1 MQIQTFFSLNK
12 YLSKS
17 ILFFVLF
24 FVLIVNAQEPFI
36 RKISFLE
43 GLPSDVIYDM
53 YVSKKGLLYLGTDK
67 GLVSYDG
74 VHFTLYPF
82 DENLSN
88 SVNSIQEDENGV
100 IYCKNFSNQIY
111 FLSNERLNLDKAF
124 NDLISKKK
132 LTVVEF
138 SVLGNQ
144 KVLLTS
150 NQFFGIEKN
159 KPYLIYQSEELL
171 DKNDFF
177 HLAFNRTTN
186 EFYVSSLAT
195 ILSFKGKNLQN
206 TIKVKNGEKILEIH
220 QGKLCYS
227 SKSIES
233 EVLVDANFINQ
244 SNLKQ
249 TVINK
254 ISSCETDL
262 WICSNDGIFEINI
275 DKKSAENEF
284 LKGKRVSDIVKD
296 KEGNHW
302 ICTLDNGLFFM
313 PNLKLKSLS
322 IKGIDEQKKP
332 NFSRVKIAKNGHF
345 FVATSTGCVYEFDEN
360 GKQILKYQSENK
372 TEIEFITLH
381 NDLIITSA
389 CVFKI
394 GNPKPI
400 SDKKMYFGKDIIV
413 DNLGN
418 YIIASSSYAGLLAN
432 DLKSNL
438 IIPKNFEKK
447 YEIKK
452 LGLKSSFLCF
462 RERRAR
468 AVFYDKNTSIYYIA
482 YNDDLYYYD
491 RKGNQNIIKLPS
503 DEPIIASEI
512 IQNNDGSLWIATTQK
527 GIIQLKNQK
536 VVTHL
541 TSKNKLTSNNCRRI
555 EIDNQTLWI
564 LNDKGIET
572 YNFNTNEVKNASA
585 NLCMK
590 GITINDFIIKNNTI
604 AFITNE
610 GVFYTN
616 KSIVTNDY
624 VPQFEFTNFWI
635 NNRKVSLRNDLV
647 LDYKQNNIQIDF
659 RTIHYKSLGDYTYEY
674 RFKNQDDK
682 WYTLTSDASNVKF
695 VSLKSGNYVF
705 QIRVKYGDLKTE
717 IKELHFE
724 IKKPFWLQWWFVAL
738 EILAIVFLVYWV
750 NKRAV
755 LRTKK
760 RQEVKEQLAL
770 SQLTALRS
778 QMNPHFMFNVLN
790 SVQGLIYSN
799 QKSKASEYLGKFSDL
814 MRKILEASDKK
825 EITVE
830 KEFELLD
837 MYISLEKS
845 RFDTDFEYK
854 INLPTSIDLSQYV
867 IPSMIIQPFV
877 ENAIK
882 HGLMHKIGLKELKIN
897 GEIINEYWQF
907 VIDDNG
913 VGRAK
918 AEQINKSFKSHKS
931 FATNAIG
938 SRISLINKVSSSK
951 IEIVI
956 EDKMSNT
963 KESLGTKITILI
975 PVKIL

>member
-1 MQIQTFFSLNK
+1 MLFYAFT
-12 YLSKS
+12 LS
-17 ILFFVLF
+17 
-24 FVLIVNAQEPFI
+24 AQEPFL

-43 GLPSDVIYDM
+43 GMPSDVIYDM
-53 YVSKKGLLYLGTDK
+53 YVSEKGLLYLGTDK

-74 VHFTLYPF
+74 VHFILYPF

-111 FLSNERLNLDKAF
+111 FLSNERLNLDKTF
-124 NDLISKKK
+124 NDLISKRE
-132 LTVVEF
+132 LSVVEF
-138 SVLGNQ
+138 SVLNKQ
-144 KVLLTS
+144 KVLLTP
-150 NQFFGIEKN
+150 NEFYTFNKN
-159 KPYLIYQSEELL
+159 KPALL
-171 DKNDFF
+171 FESKRQIDKNDFF
-177 HLAFNRTTN
+177 HLAYNAVN
-186 EFYVSSLAT
+186 KEFYVSSLQS
-195 ILSFKGKNLQN
+195 ILVFKNNQFIEEKKTYLNQ
-206 TIKVKNGEKILEIH
+206 KILEVYR
-220 QGKLCYS
+220 GNVCYVT
-227 SKSIES
+227 KNNE
-233 EVLVDANFINQ
+233 
-244 SNLKQ
+244 
-249 TVINK
+249 NK
-254 ISSCETDL
+254 IDVSGKNINTDILKTTSLNKLSSCGSEL
-262 WICSNDGIFEINI
+262 WICTNDGILEVNVA
-275 DKKSAENEF
+275 KNSLENSF
-284 LKGKRVSDIVKD
+284 LSGKRVSDIVID

-302 ICTLDNGLFFM
+302 ISTLDNGLFFM
-313 PNLKLKSLS
+313 PSLQLKSLS
-322 IKGIDEQKKP
+322 IKDIDEQKKP
-332 NFSRVKIAKNGHF
+332 NFSRVKIAKNKHF
-345 FVATSTGCVYEFDEN
+345 FVATSTGSVFEFDQN
-360 GKQILKYQSENK
+360 GKQLLKYQSDNK

-389 CVFKI
+389 CIFKV

-400 SDKKMYFGKDIIV
+400 TDKKMYFGKEV
-413 DNLGN
+413 TTDNYGN
-418 YIIASSSYAGLLAN
+418 FLIASSSYAGLLAH
-432 DLKSNL
+432 DFKSNL
-438 IIPKNFEKK
+438 VIPENFSK
-447 YEIKK
+447 YK
-452 LGLKSSFLCF
+452 LQKVASSISFLCF

-468 AVFYDKNTSIYYIA
+468 TVFFDAKTNIYYVAYNDGLFFYDKTGVERQI
-482 YNDDLYYYD
+482 
-491 RKGNQNIIKLPS
+491 QLPNN
-503 DEPIIASEI
+503 EAIIASEML
-512 IQNNDGSLWIATTQK
+512 QQNDGSIWIATTQN
-527 GIIQLKNQK
+527 GIIQIKNQK
-536 VVTHL
+536 VVKHL
-541 TSKNKLTSNNCRRI
+541 TLKNKLSSNNSRRI
-555 EIDNQTLWI
+555 EMDDESLWI
-564 LNDKGIET
+564 LNDKGIEN
-572 YNFNTNEVKNASA
+572 YHFKSGKVKNASA

-590 GITINDFIIKNNTI
+590 GITINDFIVRDKII

-610 GVFYTN
+610 GVFYCS
-616 KSIVTNDY
+616 KDIVNELHK
-624 VPQFEFTNFWI
+624 PNFEFTNLWI
-635 NNRKVSLRNDLV
+635 NDKKVALKNDLV
-647 LDYKQNNIQIDF
+647 LDYNHNNIQIDF

-682 WYTLTSDASNVKF
+682 WYSLTSDASNVKF
-695 VSLKSGNYVF
+695 VSLKSGNYIF
-705 QIRVKYGDLKTE
+705 QIRVKYGDLKSE
-717 IKELHFE
+717 IKELYFE

-854 INLPTSIDLSQYV
+854 INLPTSLDLSQYV

-951 IEIVI
+951 IEIMI

>member
-1 MQIQTFFSLNK
+1 MQSQFFFSLNK
-12 YLSKS
+12 FLSKS
-17 ILFFVLF
+17 ILFFVFFYALF
-24 FVLIVNAQEPFI
+24 VYSQEPFI

-111 FLSNERLNLDKAF
+111 FLFNERLSLDKAF
-124 NDLISKKK
+124 NDLISKNK
-132 LTVVEF
+132 LSVVEF
-138 SVLGNQ
+138 SVLGKQ

-159 KPYLIYQSEELL
+159 KSYLIYQSEELL
-171 DKNDFF
+171 GKNDFF
-177 HLAFNRTTN
+177 HLVFNKVTN
-186 EFYVSSLAT
+186 EFYISSLAS
-195 ILSFKGKNLQN
+195 ILSFKNKKLQN
-206 TIKVKNGEKILEIH
+206 IIKVKNGEKILEIH

-233 EVLVDANFINQ
+233 EVLVDTNFINL

-249 TVINK
+249 NIINK

-262 WICSNDGIFEINI
+262 WICSNDGVFEINI
-275 DKKSAENEF
+275 DKKTAENEF

-302 ICTLDNGLFFM
+302 ISTLDNGLFFM
-313 PNLKLKSLS
+313 PNKRLKSLS
-322 IKGIDEQKKP
+322 IKQIDEQKKP

-345 FVATSTGCVYEFDEN
+345 FVATSTGSVFEFDEKGN
-360 GKQILKYQSENK
+360 QLLKYQSENNL
-372 TEIEFITLH
+372 EIEFITLH
-381 NDLIITSA
+381 NDLILTSA
-389 CVFKI
+389 SIFKV

-400 SDKKMYFGKDIIV
+400 SDKRMYFGKDVGI
-413 DNLGN
+413 DSYGN
-418 YIIASSSYAGLLAN
+418 FVMASSAFAGLLPN

-438 IIPKNFEKK
+438 VIPKNFENFK
-447 YEIKK
+447 IQK
-452 LGLKSSFLCF
+452 LAINTSFLCL

-468 AVFYDKNTSIYYIA
+468 AVFYDKKNGVYYIA
-482 YNDDLYYYD
+482 YNDDLYYYN
-491 RKGNQNIIKLPS
+491 KNGNENIIKLPS
-503 DEPIIASEI
+503 NEPIIASEI
-512 IQNNDGSLWIATTQK
+512 IQNNDESLWIATTQK

-536 VVTHL
+536 VITHL
-541 TSKNKLTSNNCRRI
+541 TTKNKLTSNNCRRI

-572 YNFNTNEVKNASA
+572 YNFKTGEVKNASA

-616 KSIVTNDY
+616 KSIVNNDY

-635 NNRKVSLRNDLV
+635 NNHKVSFKNDLV

-682 WYTLTSDASNVKF
+682 WYSLTSDASNVKF
-695 VSLKSGNYVF
+695 VSLKSGNYIF
-705 QIRVKYGDLKTE
+705 QIRVKYGDLKSE

-724 IKKPFWLQWWFVAL
+724 IKKPFWLQWWFVLL
-738 EILAIVFLVYWV
+738 EVLTVLGLIYWV

-867 IPSMIIQPFV
+867 IPSMIIQSFV

-951 IEIVI
+951 IEIVV

-975 PVKIL
+975 PIKIL

>member
-1 MQIQTFFSLNK
+1 MQIQSFFSLNEFR
-12 YLSKS
+12 SKS
-17 ILFFVLF
+17 ILFFVF
-24 FVLIVNAQEPFI
+24 FNALIANAQEPFI

-88 SVNSIQEDENGV
+88 SVNSIQEDENGI

-111 FLSNERLNLDKAF
+111 YLYNEQLNIDKDF
-124 NDLISKKK
+124 NKLITKKK
-132 LTVVEF
+132 LSVVEF
-138 SVLGNQ
+138 SVLGKN
-144 KVLLTS
+144 KVLLSPNEFYSFT
-150 NQFFGIEKN
+150 NY
-159 KPYLIYQSEELL
+159 KPLLIYKSEMLL
-171 DKNDFF
+171 DKNDFM
-177 HLAFNRTTN
+177 HLTYNTSDAS
-186 EFYVSSLAT
+186 YYISSIQN
-195 ILSFKGKNLQN
+195 ILIFKNNKL
-206 TIKVKNGEKILEIH
+206 TEKIKTSSNNKILEIH
-220 QGKLCYS
+220 KGKLCLS
-227 SKSIES
+227 TKSG
-233 EVLVDANFINQ
+233 ANEIIAFGKVI
-244 SNLKQ
+244 STKNLNS
-249 TVINK
+249 TSLNK
-254 ISSCETDL
+254 LSSCESEL
-262 WICSNDGIFEINI
+262 WICTNDGVFEINTTTSKI
-275 DKKSAENEF
+275 ENGF
-284 LKGKRVSDIVKD
+284 LQGKRISDIVKD

-302 ICTLDNGLFFM
+302 VSTLDNGLFFL
-313 PNLKLKSLS
+313 PNLKLKNLA
-322 IKGIDEQKKP
+322 IKEIEDQKKP

-345 FVATSTGCVYEFDEN
+345 FVATSTGCIFEFDEN
-360 GKQILKYQSENK
+360 GNQLLKYQSDNK
-372 TEIEFITLH
+372 TEIEFITLF
-381 NDLIITSA
+381 NNLIITSA
-389 CVFKI
+389 GIFKI
-394 GNPKPI
+394 GNVKPI
-400 SDKKMYFGKDIIV
+400 TNEKMYLGKEVAV
-413 DNLGN
+413 DNYGN
-418 YIIASSSYAGLLAN
+418 FVMASSSYAGLLAN
-432 DLKSNL
+432 DLKSRL
-438 IIPKNFEKK
+438 VVPKNYNK
-447 YEIKK
+447 YTLRKF
-452 LGLKSSFLCF
+452 GLTASFLCF

-468 AVFYDKNTSIYYIA
+468 TVFFDKISNIYYVA

-491 RKGNQNIIKLPS
+491 KKGSQNIIKLPNN
-503 DEPIIASEI
+503 EPIIASEI

-541 TSKNKLTSNNCRRI
+541 TSKNKLISNNCRRI

-616 KSIVTNDY
+616 KSIINNDY

-635 NNRKVSLRNDLV
+635 NNRKVSFKNDLV
-647 LDYKQNNIQIDF
+647 LDYKQNNVQIDY

-897 GEIINEYWQF
+897 GQIINEYWQF

-931 FATNAIG
+931 FATNAIE

-956 EDKMSNT
+956 EDKMSYT

>member
-1 MQIQTFFSLNK
+1 MNK
-12 YLSKS
+12 FLSKS

-24 FVLIVNAQEPFI
+24 YAFTLSAQEPFL

-43 GLPSDVIYDM
+43 GMPSDVIYDM

-74 VHFTLYPF
+74 VHFILYPF

-111 FLSNERLNLDKAF
+111 FLSNDRLNLDKTF
-124 NDLISKKK
+124 NDLISKRE
-132 LTVVEF
+132 LSVVEF
-138 SVLGNQ
+138 SVLNKQ
-144 KVLLTS
+144 KVLLTP
-150 NQFFGIEKN
+150 NEFYTFNKN
-159 KPYLIYQSEELL
+159 KPALL
-171 DKNDFF
+171 FESKRQIDKNDFF
-177 HLAFNRTTN
+177 HLAYNSLKN
-186 EFYVSSLAT
+186 EYYISSLQS
-195 ILSFKGKNLQN
+195 ILVFKKYSLIKEIETEQN
-206 TIKVKNGEKILEIH
+206 QKILETH
-220 QGKLCYS
+220 HGKVCFV
-227 SKSIES
+227 SKS
-233 EVLVDANFINQ
+233 DINAINVFGKNINTN
-244 SNLKQ
+244 NLK
-249 TVINK
+249 TTNLNRL
-254 ISSCETDL
+254 SSCGSEL
-262 WICSNDGIFEINI
+262 WICTNDGILEVNTNKGIV
-275 DKKSAENEF
+275 ENPF
-284 LKGKRVSDIVKD
+284 LSGKRISDIVID

-302 ICTLDNGLFFM
+302 ISSLDNGLFFM
-313 PNLKLKSLS
+313 PSLKLKNLS
-322 IKGIDEQKKP
+322 IKGVDEQKKP
-332 NFSRVKIAKNGHF
+332 NFSRVRIAKNGHF
-345 FVATSTGCVYEFDEN
+345 FVATSTGCVFEFDEN
-360 GKQILKYQSENK
+360 GKQLLKYQSENK
-372 TEIEFITLH
+372 TEIEFITFH
-381 NDLIITSA
+381 NDMIITSA
-389 CVFKI
+389 GVFKI
-394 GNPKPI
+394 GNPNPI
-400 SDKKMYFGKDIIV
+400 SDIRMYLGKEVVIDRY
-413 DNLGN
+413 GN
-418 YIIASSSYAGLLAN
+418 FVMASSTYAGLLAS
-432 DLKSNL
+432 DFKTKI
-438 IIPKNFEKK
+438 IIPENFEK

-452 LGLKSSFLCF
+452 FGLSANFLCL

-468 AVFYDKNTSIYYIA
+468 TVFYDKNTNIYYVA

-491 RKGNQNIIKLPS
+491 KNGDENIIKLPN
-503 DEPIIASEI
+503 DDEI
-512 IQNNDGSLWIATTQK
+512 IVSEMLQHNDGSIWIATTQK
-527 GIIQLKNQK
+527 GIVQIKNQK
-536 VVTHL
+536 VVKHL
-541 TSKNKLTSNNCRRI
+541 TIKNKLSSNNCRRI
-555 EIDNQTLWI
+555 EIDDETLWI

-572 YNFNTNEVKNASA
+572 YNFKTSEVKNASA

-590 GITINDFIIKNNTI
+590 GITINDFIIKNDTI

-610 GVFYTN
+610 GIFYTN
-616 KSIVTNDY
+616 KNFLDVNY
-624 VPQFEFTNFWI
+624 VPQFEFTGIWI
-635 NNRKVSLRNDLV
+635 NRKKAAFKNDLA
-647 LDYKQNNIQIDF
+647 LDYTQNNIQIDF

-674 RFKNQDDK
+674 RFKNIDNK
-682 WYTLTSDASNVKF
+682 WNTITSDASNVKF
-695 VSLKSGNYVF
+695 SSLKSGNYVF
-705 QIRVKYGDLKTE
+705 QIRVKYGDITSE

-724 IKKPFWLQWWFVAL
+724 IKKPFWLQWWFIIL
-738 EILAIVFLVYWV
+738 EILGVVFLVYLV

-755 LRTKK
+755 LRTKR

-830 KEFELLD
+830 KEFEMLD

-918 AEQINKSFKSHKS
+918 AEKINKSFKNHKS

-951 IEIVI
+951 IEIMV
-956 EDKMSNT
+956 EDKFSNT
-963 KESLGTKITILI
+963 NEPLGTKITILI
-975 PVKIL
+975 PVKTL

>member
-1 MQIQTFFSLNK
+1 MQILPFFSLNK
-12 YLSKS
+12 FLSKS

-24 FVLIVNAQEPFI
+24 CALFTNAQEPFI

-100 IYCKNFSNQIY
+100 VYCKNFSNQIY

-124 NDLISKKK
+124 DDFISKKK
-132 LTVVEF
+132 LSVVEF

-144 KVLLTS
+144 KVVLTPNEFYS
-150 NQFFGIEKN
+150 FNNN
-159 KPYLIYQSEELL
+159 KPKLIYKSNFQL
-171 DKNDFF
+171 DTNDFF
-177 HLAFNRTTN
+177 HLVYNSVNKA
-186 EFYVSSLAT
+186 FYVSSIQS
-195 ILSFKGKNLQN
+195 ILVFKNSILIDKQKTDL
-206 TIKVKNGEKILEIH
+206 ILKILEVH
-220 QGKLCYS
+220 QGKIGYT
-227 SKSIES
+227 SKAS
-233 EVLVDANFINQ
+233 ENIINVFGRNINTN
-244 SNLKQ
+244 NLKN
-249 TVINK
+249 TSLNK
-254 ISSCETDL
+254 LSSCDSEL
-262 WICSNDGIFEINI
+262 WVCTNDGIFEVNTE
-275 DKKSAENEF
+275 KNSLENSF
-284 LKGKRVSDIVKD
+284 LSGKRISDIVVD

-302 ICTLDNGLFFM
+302 ISSLDNGLFFM
-313 PNLKLKSLS
+313 PNLTLKSLS
-322 IKGIDEQKKP
+322 FKDIDEQNKP

-345 FVATSTGCVYEFDEN
+345 FVATSTGSVFEFDEN
-360 GKQILKYQSENK
+360 GKQLLKYQSENK
-372 TEIEFITLH
+372 TDIEFITLH
-381 NDLIITSA
+381 HDLIITSA
-389 CVFKI
+389 GVFKV

-400 SDKKMYFGKDIIV
+400 SDKKIYLGKEVVV
-413 DNLGN
+413 DNYGN
-418 YIIASSSYAGLLAN
+418 FVLASSSYAGLLAN
-432 DLKSNL
+432 DFNSKL
-438 IIPKNFEKK
+438 IVPKNFEK
-447 YEIKK
+447 YK
-452 LGLKSSFLCF
+452 LLKFGSSTGFLCF

-468 AVFYDKNTSIYYIA
+468 TVFFDKISNIYYVA

-491 RKGNQNIIKLPS
+491 ASGIGKIIKLPNN
-503 DEPIIASEI
+503 EPIITSEI
-512 IQNNDGSLWIATTQK
+512 VQNTDGSLWIATTQK

-536 VVTHL
+536 VVQHL
-541 TSKNKLTSNNCRRI
+541 TTKNKLSSNNCRRI
-555 EIDNQTLWI
+555 ELDNEMLWI

-572 YNFNTNEVKNASA
+572 FNIKTDEVRNASA

-590 GITINDFIIKNNTI
+590 GITINDFIIKNKTI

-610 GVFYTN
+610 GVFYT
-616 KSIVTNDY
+616 KKTIVNTDY
-624 VPQFEFTNFWI
+624 VPKLEFTNISI
-635 NNRKVSLRNDLV
+635 NGTKVAFKNDLV
-647 LDYKQNNIQIDF
+647 LDYKENNVQIDF
-659 RTIHYKSLGDYTYEY
+659 RTIHYKSLGDYSYEY

-682 WYTLTSDASNVKF
+682 WYTLTSYASNVKF

-705 QIRVKYGDLKTE
+705 QIRVKYGDLKSE

-724 IKKPFWLQWWFVAL
+724 IKKPFWLQWWFVLL
-738 EILAIVFLVYWV
+738 EVLTILGLIYWV

-845 RFDTDFEYK
+845 RFENDFEYN
-854 INLPTSIDLSQYV
+854 IILPTSLDLSQYV

-897 GEIINEYWQF
+897 GEIVNGYWQF

-918 AEQINKSFKSHKS
+918 ADQINKSLKSHKS
-931 FATNAIG
+931 FATNAIEN
-938 SRISLINKVSSSK
+938 RINLINKVSSSK
-951 IEIVI
+951 IEIVV

-975 PVKIL
+975 PE

>member
-1 MQIQTFFSLNK
+1 MQILSLCPLNK
-12 YLSKS
+12 FLSKS

-24 FVLIVNAQEPFI
+24 CIFSSKAQEPFL

-53 YVSKKGLLYLGTDK
+53 YVSEKGLLYLGTDK

-111 FLSNERLNLDKAF
+111 FLSNERLNLDKTF
-124 NDLISKKK
+124 NDLISKKA
-132 LTVVEF
+132 LSVVEF
-138 SVLGNQ
+138 SVLNKQ
-144 KVLLTS
+144 KVLLTP
-150 NQFFGIEKN
+150 NEFYTFNKN
-159 KPYLIYQSEELL
+159 KPLLLFKSKHQL

-177 HLAFNRTTN
+177 HLAYNAVKK
-186 EFYVSSLAT
+186 EFYVSAIES
-195 ILSFKGKNLQN
+195 ILVFKNNQFISEKKTNLNQKNLEIYLGSICFVSKTSENKIDVFGKNIA
-206 TIKVKNGEKILEIH
+206 TDIL
-220 QGKLCYS
+220 
-227 SKSIES
+227 KSTS
-233 EVLVDANFINQ
+233 LNR
-244 SNLKQ
+244 L
-249 TVINK
+249 
-254 ISSCETDL
+254 SSCGSEL
-262 WICSNDGIFEINI
+262 WICTNDGISEVNV
-275 DKKSAENEF
+275 DRNSVENPF
-284 LKGKRVSDIVKD
+284 LSGKRVSDIVVD

-302 ICTLDNGLFFM
+302 ISTLDNGLFFM
-313 PNLKLKSLS
+313 PSLKLKSLS

-332 NFSRVKIAKNGHF
+332 NFSRVKIAKNNHF
-345 FVATSTGCVYEFDEN
+345 FVATSTGSVFEFDEN

-389 CVFKI
+389 SIFKI
-394 GNPKPI
+394 GNAKPI
-400 SDKKMYFGKDIIV
+400 TSKKMYLGKEVALDSY
-413 DNLGN
+413 GN
-418 YIIASSSYAGLLAN
+418 FVMASSTYAGLLAN

-438 IIPKNFEKK
+438 VIPKNFNKFTL
-447 YEIKK
+447 IKF
-452 LGLKSSFLCF
+452 GLTANFLCF
-462 RERRAR
+462 RECRAR
-468 AVFYDKNTSIYYIA
+468 TVFFDKISNIYYVAYYDDLYSYDKNGDI
-482 YNDDLYYYD
+482 
-491 RKGNQNIIKLPS
+491 KIIKLPNNN
-503 DEPIIASEI
+503 PIIASEI
-512 IQNNDGSLWIATTQK
+512 IQNKDGSLWIATTQK

-572 YNFNTNEVKNASA
+572 YNFKTNEVKNASA

-616 KSIVTNDY
+616 KSIVNNDY

-635 NNRKVSLRNDLV
+635 NNRKVPFKNDLV
-647 LDYKQNNIQIDF
+647 LDYKQNNVQIDF

-682 WYTLTSDASNVKF
+682 WYSLTSDASNIKF
-695 VSLKSGNYVF
+695 VSLKSGNYIF
-705 QIRVKYGDLKTE
+705 QIRVKYGDFKSE
-717 IKELHFE
+717 IKELYFE

-738 EILAIVFLVYWV
+738 EILAIVFLVYLV

>member
-1 MQIQTFFSLNK
+1 MFF
-12 YLSKS
+12 YA
-17 ILFFVLF
+17 LFVYS
-24 FVLIVNAQEPFI
+24 QEPFI

-111 FLSNERLNLDKAF
+111 FLFNERLSLDKAF
-124 NDLISKKK
+124 NDLISKNK
-132 LTVVEF
+132 LSVVEF
-138 SVLGNQ
+138 SVLGKQ

-159 KPYLIYQSEELL
+159 KSYLIYQSEELL
-171 DKNDFF
+171 GKNDFF
-177 HLAFNRTTN
+177 HLVFNKVTN
-186 EFYVSSLAT
+186 EFYISSLAS
-195 ILSFKGKNLQN
+195 ILSFKNKKLQN
-206 TIKVKNGEKILEIH
+206 IIKVKNGEKILEIH

-233 EVLVDANFINQ
+233 EVLVDTNFINL

-249 TVINK
+249 TIINK

-262 WICSNDGIFEINI
+262 WICSNDGVFEINI
-275 DKKSAENEF
+275 DKKTAENEF

-302 ICTLDNGLFFM
+302 ISTLDNGLFFM
-313 PNLKLKSLS
+313 PNKRLKSLS
-322 IKGIDEQKKP
+322 IKQIDEQKKP

-345 FVATSTGCVYEFDEN
+345 FVATSTGSVFEFDEKGN
-360 GKQILKYQSENK
+360 QLLKYQSENNL
-372 TEIEFITLH
+372 EIEFITLH
-381 NDLIITSA
+381 NDLILTSA
-389 CVFKI
+389 SIFKV

-400 SDKKMYFGKDIIV
+400 SDKRMYFGKDVGI
-413 DNLGN
+413 DSYGN
-418 YIIASSSYAGLLAN
+418 FVMASSAFAGLLPN

-438 IIPKNFEKK
+438 VIPKNFENFK
-447 YEIKK
+447 IQK
-452 LGLKSSFLCF
+452 LAINTSFLCL

-468 AVFYDKNTSIYYIA
+468 AVFYDKKNGVYYIA
-482 YNDDLYYYD
+482 YNDDLYYYN
-491 RKGNQNIIKLPS
+491 KNGNENIIKLPS
-503 DEPIIASEI
+503 NEPIIASEI
-512 IQNNDGSLWIATTQK
+512 IQNNDESLWIATTQK

-536 VVTHL
+536 VITHL
-541 TSKNKLTSNNCRRI
+541 TTKNKLTSNNCRRI

-572 YNFNTNEVKNASA
+572 YNFKTGEVKNASA

-616 KSIVTNDY
+616 KSIVNNDY

-635 NNRKVSLRNDLV
+635 NNHKVSFKNDLV

-682 WYTLTSDASNVKF
+682 WYSLTSDASNVKF
-695 VSLKSGNYVF
+695 VSLKSGNYIF
-705 QIRVKYGDLKTE
+705 QIRVKYGDLKSE

-724 IKKPFWLQWWFVAL
+724 IKKPFWLQWWFVLL
-738 EILAIVFLVYWV
+738 EVLTVLGLIYWV

-951 IEIVI
+951 IEIVV

-975 PVKIL
+975 PIKIL

>member
-1 MQIQTFFSLNK
+1 MTILYQKKFLT
-12 YLSKS
+12 KS

-24 FVLIVNAQEPFI
+24 FVLSVKAQEPFI
-36 RKISFLE
+36 RKISYLE

-132 LTVVEF
+132 LSIVDF
-138 SVLGNQ
+138 SVLGKQ

-150 NQFFGIEKN
+150 NQFFGIASN
-159 KPYLIYQSEELL
+159 KHFVIYQSNLVE
-171 DKNDFF
+171 NDFY
-177 HLAFNRTTN
+177 HLSYNTVSN
-186 EFYVSSLAT
+186 EFYISSLDN
-195 ILSFKGKNLQN
+195 ILSFKNKKLQN
-206 TIKVKNGEKILEIH
+206 KIKVKNGGNILEFH
-220 QGKLCYS
+220 QGTLCYS
-227 SKSIES
+227 AKSIENKVKVGDS
-233 EVLVDANFINQ
+233 FINL

-254 ISSCETDL
+254 ITSCKSDL
-262 WICSNDGIFEINI
+262 WICSNDGVFEINL
-275 DKKSAENEF
+275 DKKTAENNF
-284 LKGKRVSDIVKD
+284 LKGKRISDIVID

-302 ICTLDNGLFFM
+302 ISSLDNGLFFM
-313 PNLKLKSLS
+313 PSLKLKNLAV
-322 IKGIDEQKKP
+322 KGVDDQKKP
-332 NFSRVKIAKNGHF
+332 NFSRVRIARNGHF
-345 FVATSTGCVYEFDEN
+345 FVATSTGCVFEFDEN
-360 GKQILKYQSENK
+360 GKQLLKYQSENK
-372 TEIEFITLH
+372 TEIEFITFH
-381 NDLIITSA
+381 NDFIITSA
-389 CVFKI
+389 GVFKI
-394 GNPKPI
+394 GNPNPI
-400 SDKKMYFGKDIIV
+400 SNIKMYLGKEVVIDRY
-413 DNLGN
+413 GN
-418 YIIASSSYAGLLAN
+418 FVMASSTYAGLLAS
-432 DLKSNL
+432 DFKSNI
-438 IIPKNFEKK
+438 IIPENFEK

-452 LGLKSSFLCF
+452 FGLSANFLCL

-468 AVFYDKNTSIYYIA
+468 TVFYDKNTNIYYVA

-491 RKGNQNIIKLPS
+491 KNGDGNIIKLPNNQ
-503 DEPIIASEI
+503 EIIASEML
-512 IQNNDGSLWIATTQK
+512 QHSDGSIWITTTQK
-527 GIIQLKNQK
+527 GIVQIKNQRVFK
-536 VVTHL
+536 HIT
-541 TSKNKLTSNNCRRI
+541 TKNKLSSNNCRRI
-555 EIDNQTLWI
+555 EIDDETLWI

-572 YNFNTNEVKNASA
+572 YNFKTSEVKNASA

-610 GVFYTN
+610 GIFYTN
-616 KSIVTNDY
+616 KNFLDVNY
-624 VPQFEFTNFWI
+624 VPQFEFTGIWV
-635 NNRKVSLRNDLV
+635 NRKKAVFKNDLA
-647 LDYKQNNIQIDF
+647 LDYTQNNIQIDF

-682 WYTLTSDASNVKF
+682 WYTLTSDASNIKF
-695 VSLKSGNYVF
+695 VSLKSGSYVF
-705 QIRVKYGDLKTE
+705 QIRVKYDNKSTE
-717 IKELHFE
+717 IKELYFE
-724 IKKPFWLQWWFVAL
+724 IKKPFWLQWWFILL
-738 EILAIVFLVYWV
+738 EIVTLGFIIYLV
-750 NKRAV
+750 NKNAV

-770 SQLTALRS
+770 SQITALRS

-830 KEFELLD
+830 KEFEMLE
-837 MYISLEKS
+837 MYVSLEKS
-845 RFDTDFEYK
+845 RFDSDFEYSFS
-854 INLPTSIDLSQYV
+854 LPIGLDLSQYT

-882 HGLMHKIGLKELKIN
+882 HGLMHKKGAKELYITATID
-897 GEIINEYWQF
+897 EDYWHF
-907 VIDDNG
+907 TVEDNG
-913 VGRAK
+913 IGRTK
-918 AEQINKSFKSHKS
+918 SEQINKGFKSHNS
-931 FATNAIG
+931 FATKAIDT
-938 SRISLINKVSSSK
+938 RIALINKIATSK
-951 IEIVI
+951 IEIKI
-956 EDKMSNT
+956 EDKISNSN
-963 KESLGTKITILI
+963 ESLGTKIVILI
-975 PVKIL
+975 PLKIK

>member
-12 YLSKS
+12 FLSKS
-17 ILFFVLF
+17 ILFFALF
-24 FVLIVNAQEPFI
+24 FVTFSSAQEPFI

-88 SVNSIQEDENGV
+88 SVNSIQENENGV

-111 FLSNERLNLDKAF
+111 FLSNERLNLDKVY

-132 LTVVEF
+132 LSVVEF
-138 SVLGNQ
+138 SVLGKQ
-144 KVLLTS
+144 KLLLTP
-150 NQFFGIEKN
+150 NEFYTFNKN
-159 KPYLIYQSEELL
+159 KASLIYQSKRQI

-177 HLAFNRTTN
+177 HLAYNSLKK
-186 EFYVSSLAT
+186 EFYVSALQS
-195 ILSFKGKNLQN
+195 ILVFKNNIVKREIVTEQN
-206 TIKVKNGEKILEIH
+206 QKILETH
-220 QGKLCYS
+220 LDNVCFVT
-227 SKSIES
+227 KSD
-233 EVLVDANFINQ
+233 V
-244 SNLKQ
+244 
-249 TVINK
+249 NK
-254 ISSCETDL
+254 INVFEKNVIIDNLNATNLNKLSSCGSEL
-262 WICSNDGIFEINI
+262 WICTNDGISEVNI
-275 DKKSAENEF
+275 EKNTLENPI
-284 LKGKRVSDIVKD
+284 LSGKRISDIVVD
-296 KEGNHW
+296 NEGNHW
-302 ICTLDNGLFFM
+302 ISSLDNGLFFM
-313 PNLKLKSLS
+313 PSLKLKNLS
-322 IKGIDEQKKP
+322 IKDVDEQKKP

-345 FVATSTGCVYEFDEN
+345 FVATSTGCVFEFDEN
-360 GKQILKYQSENK
+360 GRQLLKYQSENK

-389 CVFKI
+389 GVFKV

-400 SDKKMYFGKDIIV
+400 SDKEIYLGKDIVV

-418 YIIASSSYAGLLAN
+418 FVMASSSYAGLLAN
-432 DLKSNL
+432 DFKSNL
-438 IIPKNFEKK
+438 IIPDNFQK
-447 YEIKK
+447 YELKK
-452 LGLKSSFLCF
+452 FGLSAKFLCL

-468 AVFYDKNTSIYYIA
+468 TVFYDKNTSIYYVA

-491 RKGNQNIIKLPS
+491 KNGKENSIKLPNK
-503 DEPIIASEI
+503 DVIIASEI
-512 IQNNDGSLWIATTQK
+512 LQKSDGSLWIATTQN
-527 GIIQLKNQK
+527 GILQLKNQK
-536 VVTHL
+536 VVLHL
-541 TSKNKLTSNNCRRI
+541 TTKNKLSSNNCRRI
-555 EIDNQTLWI
+555 EIDNETLWI

-572 YNFNTNEVKNASA
+572 YNFKTGNVKNASA

-610 GVFYTN
+610 GIFYTN
-616 KSIVTNDY
+616 KNFLDANYI
-624 VPQFEFTNFWI
+624 PQFEFTNFWI
-635 NNRKVSLRNDLV
+635 NRKKIAFKNDLV
-647 LDYKQNNIQIDF
+647 LDNTQNNIQIDF
-659 RTIHYKSLGDYTYEY
+659 RTIHYKSLGDYSYEY
-674 RFKNQDDK
+674 RFKNIDNK
-682 WYTLTSDASNVKF
+682 WNTITSDASNVKF
-695 VSLKSGNYVF
+695 ASLKSGNYIF
-705 QIRVKYGDLKTE
+705 QIRVKYGNQVSE

-724 IKKPFWLQWWFVAL
+724 IKKPFWLQWWFLAL
-738 EILAIVFLVYWV
+738 EVLGVLFLIYWV

-770 SQLTALRS
+770 SQITALRS

-845 RFDTDFEYK
+845 RFENEFEYQIK
-854 INLPTSIDLSQYV
+854 LPISLDLSQYV

-882 HGLMHKIGLKELKIN
+882 HGLMHKKGIKELKIS
-897 GEIINEYWQF
+897 GEIVNENWQF
-907 VIDDNG
+907 IIDDNG
-913 VGRAK
+913 IGRVK
-918 AEQINKSFKSHKS
+918 AEQINKNLKSHKS
-931 FATNAIG
+931 FATHAIAG
-938 SRISLINKVSSSK
+938 RIDLINKVSSSK
-951 IEIVI
+951 IEIII
-956 EDKMSNT
+956 EDKLSNT
-963 KESLGTKITILI
+963 NEPLGTKIIVLI

>member
-12 YLSKS
+12 FLSKS

-24 FVLIVNAQEPFI
+24 FVPIVNAQEPFI

-74 VHFTLYPF
+74 VHFTLYLF

-88 SVNSIQEDENGV
+88 SINSIQEDENGL

-111 FLSNERLNLDKAF
+111 YLHNEQLNLDKDF
-124 NDLISKKK
+124 DKLITKKK
-132 LTVVEF
+132 LSVVEF
-138 SVLGNQ
+138 SVLGKN
-144 KVLLTS
+144 KVLLTPNEFYS
-150 NQFFGIEKN
+150 FTNH
-159 KPYLIYQSEELL
+159 KPLLIYQSEMLL
-171 DKNDFF
+171 DKNDFM
-177 HLAFNRTTN
+177 HLAYNTSN
-186 EFYVSSLAT
+186 ASYYISSIQN
-195 ILSFKGKNLQN
+195 ILIFKNNKL
-206 TIKVKNGEKILEIH
+206 TEKIKSSSNHKILEIH
-220 QGKLCYS
+220 QGKICLS
-227 SKSIES
+227 TKSVANEIIAFGKVIS
-233 EVLVDANFINQ
+233 TKNLVNT
-244 SNLKQ
+244 SL
-249 TVINK
+249 NK
-254 ISSCETDL
+254 LSSCESEL
-262 WICSNDGIFEINI
+262 WICTNDGIFEVNTTTSKI
-275 DKKSAENEF
+275 ENGY
-284 LKGKRVSDIVKD
+284 LQGKRISDIVKD
-296 KEGNHW
+296 KEGNRW
-302 ICTLDNGLFFM
+302 VSTLDNGLFFL
-313 PNLKLKSLS
+313 PNLKLKNLA
-322 IKGIDEQKKP
+322 IKEIEDQKKP

-345 FVATSTGCVYEFDEN
+345 FVATSTGCIFEFDEN
-360 GKQILKYQSENK
+360 GNQLLKYQSENK
-372 TEIEFITLH
+372 TEIEFITFF
-381 NDLIITSA
+381 NNLIITSA
-389 CVFKI
+389 GVFKI
-394 GNPKPI
+394 GNAKPI
-400 SDKKMYFGKDIIV
+400 TNEKIYLGKEVAV
-413 DNLGN
+413 DNYGN
-418 YIIASSSYAGLLAN
+418 FVMASSSYAGLLAN
-432 DLKSNL
+432 DLKSKL
-438 IIPKNFEKK
+438 VIPKNYNK
-447 YEIKK
+447 YTLRKF
-452 LGLKSSFLCF
+452 GLTASFLCF

-468 AVFYDKNTSIYYIA
+468 TVFFDKISNIYYVA

-491 RKGNQNIIKLPS
+491 KKGNQNIIKLPNG
-503 DEPIIASEI
+503 EPIIASKI
-512 IQNNDGSLWIATTQK
+512 IQNNDGNLWIATTQK
-527 GIIQLKNQK
+527 GIIQLKKQK

-572 YNFNTNEVKNASA
+572 YNFNTNEVKNAST

-635 NNRKVSLRNDLV
+635 NNRKVSFENDLV

-705 QIRVKYGDLKTE
+705 QIRVKYGNLKTE

-825 EITVE
+825 DITVE

-837 MYISLEKS
+837 MYVSLEKS
-845 RFDTDFEYK
+845 RFENDFEYK
-854 INLPTSIDLSQYV
+854 INLPTTLDLSQYV

-882 HGLMHKIGLKELKIN
+882 HGLMHKKGLKELTIS
-897 GEIINEYWQF
+897 GEIQNNYWRF
-907 VIDDNG
+907 IIDDNG

-918 AEQINKSFKSHKS
+918 AEQINKSFKGHKS

-938 SRISLINKVSSSK
+938 SRISLINKISSSK
-951 IEIVI
+951 IEIAI

-963 KESLGTKITILI
+963 YEPLGTKITIMI

>member
-1 MQIQTFFSLNK
+1 MQSQFFFSLNK
-12 YLSKS
+12 FLSKS
-17 ILFFVLF
+17 ILFFVFFYALF
-24 FVLIVNAQEPFI
+24 VYSQEPFI

-111 FLSNERLNLDKAF
+111 FLFNEHLSLDKAF
-124 NDLISKKK
+124 NDLISKNK
-132 LTVVEF
+132 LSVVEF
-138 SVLGNQ
+138 SVLGKQ

-159 KPYLIYQSEELL
+159 KSYLIYQSEELL
-171 DKNDFF
+171 GKNDFF
-177 HLAFNRTTN
+177 HLVFNKVTN
-186 EFYVSSLAT
+186 EFYISSLAS
-195 ILSFKGKNLQN
+195 ILSFKNKKLQN
-206 TIKVKNGEKILEIH
+206 IIKVKNGEKILEIH
-220 QGKLCYS
+220 QGKMCYS

-233 EVLVDANFINQ
+233 EVLVDSNFINL

-249 TVINK
+249 TIINK

-262 WICSNDGIFEINI
+262 WICSNDGVFEINI
-275 DKKSAENEF
+275 DKKTAENEF

-302 ICTLDNGLFFM
+302 ISTLDNGLFFM
-313 PNLKLKSLS
+313 PNKRLKSLS
-322 IKGIDEQKKP
+322 IKQIDEQKKP

-345 FVATSTGCVYEFDEN
+345 FVATSTGSVFEFDEKGN
-360 GKQILKYQSENK
+360 QLLKYQSENNL
-372 TEIEFITLH
+372 EIEFITLH
-381 NDLIITSA
+381 NDLILTSA
-389 CVFKI
+389 SIFKV

-400 SDKKMYFGKDIIV
+400 SDKRMYFGKDVGI
-413 DNLGN
+413 DSYGN
-418 YIIASSSYAGLLAN
+418 FVMASSAFAGLLPN

-438 IIPKNFEKK
+438 VIPKNFEKFK
-447 YEIKK
+447 IQK
-452 LGLKSSFLCF
+452 LAINTSFLCL

-468 AVFYDKNTSIYYIA
+468 AVFYDKKNGVYYIA
-482 YNDDLYYYD
+482 YNDDLYYYN
-491 RKGNQNIIKLPS
+491 KNGNENIIKLPS
-503 DEPIIASEI
+503 NEPIIASEI
-512 IQNNDGSLWIATTQK
+512 IQNNDESLWIATTQK

-536 VVTHL
+536 VITHL
-541 TSKNKLTSNNCRRI
+541 TTKNKLTSNNCRRI

-572 YNFNTNEVKNASA
+572 YNFKTGEVKNASA

-616 KSIVTNDY
+616 KSIVNNDY

-635 NNRKVSLRNDLV
+635 NNHKVSFKNDLV

-682 WYTLTSDASNVKF
+682 WYSLTSDASNVKF
-695 VSLKSGNYVF
+695 VSLKSGNYIF
-705 QIRVKYGDLKTE
+705 QIRVKYGDLKSE

-724 IKKPFWLQWWFVAL
+724 IKKPFWLQWWFVLL
-738 EILAIVFLVYWV
+738 EVLTVLGLIYWV

-951 IEIVI
+951 IEIVV

-975 PVKIL
+975 PIKIL